1 MFFLCG
7 LGVFPELWID
17 LKNVS
22 GDEGILCNSISPR
35 FAYLKFPQPLTLRR
49 SGGSFV
55 WVRRL
60 VSLSANRG
68 IFRVFFSENL
78 RPYNN
83 AVKKKTVFRAFLA
96 ILSPFMSIR
105 CDAEAGY
112 AICLCVWGTNL
123 WFIASSK

>member
-1 MFFLCG
+1 MF
-7 LGVFPELWID
+7 FPELWID
-17 LKNVS
+17 LKKTADHAVFFSNVS

-68 IFRVFFSENL
+68 IFRVFFSEIL

-83 AVKKKTVFRAFLA
+83 AVKKKNGFSGFSCDFV
-96 ILSPFMSIR
+96 SIY
-105 CDAEAGY
+105 EY
-112 AICLCVWGTNL
+112 SL
-123 WFIASSK
+123 

>member
-1 MFFLCG
+1 MA
-7 LGVFPELWID
+7 GVQFPHP
-17 LKNVS
+17 S
-22 GDEGILCNSISPR
+22 
-35 FAYLKFPQPLTLRR
+35 ALRR
-49 SGGSFV
+49 AGGSFL
-55 WVRRL
+55 WVRR
-60 VSLSANRG
+60 VVFLSANCG

-83 AVKKKTVFRAFLA
+83 AVKKKKTVFRAFLA
-96 ILSPFMSIR
+96 ILSLFMSIR